1 MVRGAR
7 TNNLQDINATIPHG
21 RLTVVTGV
29 SGSGKSSLAFDTLYA
44 EGQRLYVESM
54 SAYAR
59 QFLERMRRP
68 PVDHISGMLPSIALE
83 QRNQVTNPRS
93 TVGTA
98 TEINDFLRLLFANVG
113 RTVCPDCRVEAER
126 HSPQTAVRFIEGL
139 PEGTRFLVL
148 APIAIESPQRLAFL
162 RDHLASAG
170 FRRALVGGEVVD
182 IAGSE
187 IGNRQSAIG
196 NCLEVVVDRLTA
208 SAERLSRAA
217 DSLEMAFRIGSRGAV
232 VLTLDADGRPGERHH
247 FFAGLVC
254 RSCAREFREPR
265 PEMFSFNSGVGACP
279 TCEGFGK
286 EGTLDLDKI
295 IPDHTK
301 TLAGYAVA
309 LWATPVLKMMTEWM
323 VECAAEDGI
332 PTDVPYRDLTAEQ
345 RRWVIE
351 GKPGGGDDHFCGIKG
366 FFRWLEG
373 KKYKIQNRILIA
385 RYRRY
390 ATCQTCG
397 GTRLKPDAQ
406 FVKLGDRSFTELLKL
421 PVPELHRFFDAL
433 VLPAA
438 DAEAARTLL
447 REVRGRLQYLEDV
460 GLSYLTLSR
469 ETRSLSG
476 GEAQRIGLASA
487 LGSALTNTLY
497 VLDEPTVGLHAADTQ
512 RLLAILRAL
521 TGKGNTVVCVEHE
534 PEVILGAD
542 RVLDLGPGAGEHG
555 GRLVFDGTP
564 RELLDRGKGE
574 TADCLRQMVAQASCL
589 CSPQAGRLCHRGRK
603 PTRFITIRGA
613 RQHNLKNLTV
623 RIPLGVLACVTG
635 VSGAGKSTL
644 VNSTLYAHWRARNG
658 VCGTA
663 ALGCGEKATG
673 PRTQPRAAVPHDLQP
688 GKCKSLRGLDQVGDV
703 VLVDQKPIGRSA
715 RSNAATYTKAY
726 DDIRRAF
733 AATRR
738 ARTLGI
744 TAAHFSFNVP
754 GGRCESCQGMGTQ
767 TVDMQFLADVT
778 VTCDACGGQRFQ
790 KRVLDVTD
798 RDRSI
803 LDVLDM
809 TIAEATEFYE
819 DTPPLVAKLRP
830 LAEVGLGYL
839 RLGQSTAT
847 LSGGELQRLKLAAYI
862 GRQSAV
868 GSRQSE
874 PGIPHSALRTPHSQ
888 VPHRVFIFNEPTVGL
903 HMADVQTLMSVLQRL
918 VDDGHSVLIVEHN
931 LDVISQADWVIDLGP
946 GGGDAGG
953 ALVAEG
959 PPHAIAACERSVTGR
974 FLRDRLGKGGGSQRA

>member
-1 MVRGAR
+1 MLREIVVRGAR
-7 TNNLQDINATIPHG
+7 TNNLQAIDVSIPHG

-59 QFLERMRRP
+59 QFLERMPRP
-68 PVDHISGMLPSIALE
+68 PVDSIRGVLPSIALE

-113 RTVCPDCRVEAER
+113 RTVCPECGVEAEK

-139 PEGTRFLVL
+139 AEGTRFLVL
-148 APIAIESPQRLAFL
+148 APIAVESERRFEFL
-162 RDHLASAG
+162 REHLASAG
-170 FRRALVGGEVVD
+170 FHRVLLDGEVVD
-182 IAGSE
+182 LAGSE
-187 IGNRQSAIG
+187 IAGGKPQVG
-196 NCLEVVVDRLTA
+196 NCLEVVVDRLA
-208 SAERLSRAA
+208 KSAERMGRAA
-217 DSLEMAFRIGSRGAV
+217 DSVEMAFRIGSRGAV
-232 VLTLDADGRPGERHH
+232 VLTLGPDGRPGERHH

-254 RSCAREFREPR
+254 RSCGREFREPQ
-265 PEMFSFNSGVGACP
+265 PEMFSFNSGIGACP

-286 EGTLDLDKI
+286 EGTLDLGKI
-295 IPDHTK
+295 IPDPSK

-323 VECAAEDGI
+323 LECAAEDGI

-345 RRWVIE
+345 KRWVIE
-351 GKPGGGDDHFCGIKG
+351 GKPGGGDEDFCGIQG

-373 KKYKIQNRILIA
+373 RKYKIQNRILIA

-390 ATCQTCG
+390 TPCKTCG
-397 GTRLKPDAQ
+397 GARLKPDAQ
-406 FVKLGDRSFTELLKL
+406 WVKVGGRSFPELLAL
-421 PVPELHRFFDAL
+421 PVPELHRFLDAL
-433 VLPAA
+433 ALTPA
-438 DAEAARTLL
+438 DAEAARGLL
-447 REVRGRLQYLEDV
+447 HEVRGRLQYLEDV

-469 ETRSLSG
+469 ETRTLSG

-542 RVLDLGPGAGEHG
+542 HVLDLGPGAGEHG
-555 GRLVFDGTP
+555 GRVVFEGAP
-564 RELLDRGKGE
+564 QELLRHGRGN
-574 TADCLRQMVAQASCL
+574 TADCLRQRRAAEWPCR
-589 CSPQAGRLCHRGRK
+589 ARK
-603 PTRFITIRGA
+603 PRSFITLRGA
-613 RQHNLKNLTV
+613 EQHNLKKLDV

-644 VNSTLYAHWRARNG
+644 VNGTLYAHWRAARGETG
-658 VCGTA
+658 V
-663 ALGCGEKATG
+663 E
-673 PRTQPRAAVPHDLQP
+673 P
-688 GKCKSLRGLDQVGDV
+688 GKCRSLRGLEQVKDM
-703 VLVDQKPIGRSA
+703 VLVDQRPLGRSA
-715 RSNAATYTKAY
+715 RSNAVTYTKAY

-744 TAAHFSFNVP
+744 TAAQFSFNVP

-767 TVDMQFLADVT
+767 TVDMHFLADVT
-778 VTCDACGGQRFQ
+778 VTCDACGGKRFQ
-790 KRVLDVTD
+790 KRVLEVTD
-798 RDRSI
+798 RGRTI

-809 TIAEATEFYE
+809 TIAEALGFYA
-819 DTPPLVAKLRP
+819 DTPRLVAKLRP

-862 GRQSAV
+862 SGAFSSH
-868 GSRQSE
+868 GSR
-874 PGIPHSALRTPHSQ
+874 ITNHTLL
-888 VPHRVFIFNEPTVGL
+888 ILNEPTVGL
-903 HMADVQTLMSVLQRL
+903 HMSDVQVLMSVLQRL
-918 VDDGHSVLIVEHN
+918 VDGGHSVLIVEHN
-931 LDVISQADWVIDLGP
+931 LDVIAQADWVIDLGP
-946 GGGDAGG
+946 GGGEAGG
-953 ALVAEG
+953 ELVAEG
-959 PPHAIAACERSVTGR
+959 PPAAIAACERSVTGR
-974 FLRDRLGKGGGSQRA
+974 FLRTRLREQERQ

>member
-1 MVRGAR
+1 VVRGAR
-7 TNNLQDINATIPHG
+7 TNNLQAINATIPHG
-21 RLTVVTGV
+21 QLTVVTGV

-68 PVDHISGMLPSIALE
+68 PVDHIAGMLPSIALE

-113 RTVCPDCRVEAER
+113 RTVCPDCGVEAEK
-126 HSPQTAVRFIEGL
+126 HSPQTAVRFIESL
-139 PEGTRFLVL
+139 PDGTRFLVL
-148 APIAIESPQRLAFL
+148 APIAVESEQRLKAL

-170 FRRALVGGEVVD
+170 FRRALVGSD
-182 IAGSE
+182 IVE
-187 IGNRQSAIG
+187 ITDSRFHIPDSTLRTPHSALRTT
-196 NCLEVVVDRLTA
+196 LEVVVDRLEK
-208 SAERLSRAA
+208 SSGRMNRAA

-232 VLTLDADGRPGERHH
+232 VLTLDGEGRPEERHH

-254 RSCAREFREPR
+254 RSCGREFREPR
-265 PEMFSFNSGVGACP
+265 PEMFSFNSGIGACP

-286 EGTLDLDKI
+286 EGSLDLGKI

-301 TLAGYAVA
+301 SLAGYAVA

-323 VECAAEDGI
+323 LECAAEDGI
-332 PTDVPYRDLTAEQ
+332 PTDVPFRDLTAPQ
-345 RRWVIE
+345 KRWVIE
-351 GKPGGGDDHFCGIKG
+351 GKPGGGDDDFCGIKG

-397 GTRLKPDAQ
+397 GSRLKPDAQ
-406 FVKLGDRSFTELLKL
+406 FVELGGRSFTELLEL
-421 PVPELHRFFDAL
+421 PVPELHRFFDAPEL
-433 VLPAA
+433 SPA

-447 REVRGRLQYLEDV
+447 REIRGRLQYLEDV

-469 ETRSLSG
+469 ETRTLSG

-512 RLLAILRAL
+512 RLIAILRAL
-521 TGKGNTVVCVEHE
+521 TAKGNTVVCVEHD

-542 RVLDLGPGAGEHG
+542 RILDLGPGAGEHG
-555 GRLVFDGTP
+555 GRLVFEGTP
-564 RELLDRGKGE
+564 GELLGHGQGK
-574 TADCLRQMVAQASCL
+574 TVDYLRQRQA
-589 CSPQAGRLCHRGRK
+589 CSESRLQAVFQEPRERGTPNTEAEPLAFTNRGRK
-603 PTRFITIRGA
+603 PTRFITLRGA

-644 VNSTLYAHWRARNG
+644 VNATLYAHWRARS
-658 VCGTA
+658 
-663 ALGCGEKATG
+663 GEAG
-673 PRTQPRAAVPHDLQP
+673 IEV
-688 GKCKSLRGLDQVGDV
+688 GKCKSISGFDKVDDV

-754 GGRCESCQGMGTQ
+754 GGRCEACQGMGTQ
-767 TVDMQFLADVT
+767 TIDMQFLANVT
-778 VTCDACGGQRFQ
+778 VTCDACGGHRFQ
-790 KRVLDVTD
+790 KRVLDVAD
-798 RDRSI
+798 RGRTV

-819 DTPPLVAKLRP
+819 DAPPLVAKLRP

-862 GRQSAV
+862 GRQSAL
-868 GSRQSE
+868 GSRRPE
-874 PGIPHSALRTPHSQ
+874 LGIPHSALRTPHSRA
-888 VPHRVFIFNEPTVGL
+888 PHGLFIFNEPTVGL

-953 ALVAEG
+953 ELVAEG
-959 PPHAIAACERSVTGR
+959 PPEAIAASERSVTGR
-974 FLRDRLGKGGGSQRA
+974 FLKSRLAPP